1 MTMVF
6 TFLILFNLCVFP
18 VKADDLKLAENA
30 KSAILIEA
38 STGKVLFEKNADEK
52 LHPASMTKMMSM
64 LLIIEAIEDG
74 VIKWDQVVQVSEN
87 ASSMGGSQILLETGE
102 KMSVRDLFKGVA
114 IASGNDAVVALAETV
129 AGSVNNFVSMMNK
142 RASELGLTNTNF
154 KNPHGLDDANHYSSS
169 RDMSI
174 IARELVKHK
183 EVLEYTKIYED
194 YLREDTDR
202 KIWLVNTNRLVRF
215 YDGVDGLKT
224 GYTEDAGY
232 CMTATAEKDG
242 MRIIAVVM
250 GEETSKIRNQEVS
263 EMLDYAFAQYKTEN
277 LLAFYQFCLNVLRQL
292 GIVAGLHC
300 VLTASLCSRTH
311 IGCVSEHL
319 GKGDECQYLLST
331 CDSFHTLDLSAT
343 RVEVAYDIAHVLFGN
358 DDIDAHDGLHDDGI
372 CLLHS
377 VLKRHRTCNLKCH
390 FG

>member
-1 MTMVF
+1 MKRLLIMMF
-6 TFLILFNLCVFP
+6 IFLILFSSTSVTVSAEN
-18 VKADDLKLAENA
+18 DLKLAEKA
-30 KSAILIEA
+30 KSAILVEA
-38 STGKVLFEKNADEK
+38 STGKILFEKNADEK

-64 LLIIEAIEDG
+64 LLIIEAIENG
-74 VIKWDQVVQVSEN
+74 IIKWDQVVQVSEN

-129 AGSVNNFVSMMNK
+129 AGNVSNFVSMMNK
-142 RASELGLTNTNF
+142 RAQELGLTNTNF

-169 RDMSI
+169 RDMML
-174 IARELVKHK
+174 IAMELVKHK

-242 MRIIAVVM
+242 MRVIAVVM

-263 EMLDYAFAQYKTEN
+263 EMLDYAFAQYKVIN
-277 LLAFYQFCLNVLRQL
+277 MLKNKNA
-292 GIVAGLHC
+292 
-300 VLTASLCSRTH
+300 
-311 IGCVSEHL
+311 L
-319 GKGDECQYLLST
+319 GKY
-331 CDSFHTLDLSAT
+331 
-343 RVEVAYDIAHVLFGN
+343 RVENGKEEYVRVVPVGDTNMVKKKSEQSGNFSYDIKINSLKAPLKVGDNVGTLTIKENDNNVKTLKLTVTKNVEKANFIDLFSRNVKDMIIGN
-358 DDIDAHDGLHDDGI
+358 MSLE
-372 CLLHS
+372 
-377 VLKRHRTCNLKCH
+377 
-390 FG
+390 

>member
-1 MTMVF
+1 MKKILVF
-6 TFLILFNLCVFP
+6 LLLFYLFFP
-18 VKADDLKLAENA
+18 ISNVKADENDDLKLAESA
-30 KSAILIEA
+30 RSAILVEA
-38 STGKVLFEKNADEK
+38 STGKVIFEKNADEK
-52 LHPASMTKMMSM
+52 LHPASMTKMMSL

-129 AGSVNNFVSMMNK
+129 AGSEGNFVSMMNK
-142 RASELGLTNTNF
+142 RARELGLTNTNF

-169 RDMSI
+169 RDMMI
-174 IARELVKHK
+174 IARELVKHEK
-183 EVLEYTKIYED
+183 VLEYTKVYED
-194 YLREDTDR
+194 YLRENTDR

-232 CMTATAEKDG
+232 CMTATAKKDG

-263 EMLDYAFAQYKTEN
+263 EMLDYAFAQYKVV
-277 LLAFYQFCLNVLRQL
+277 NVLQNKK
-292 GIVAGLHC
+292 A
-300 VLTASLCSRTH
+300 
-311 IGCVSEHL
+311 L
-319 GKGDECQYLLST
+319 GKY
-331 CDSFHTLDLSAT
+331 
-343 RVEVAYDIAHVLFGN
+343 RVENGKEEYVGVRPVGETTILKKKSEKDGNYSYDIKINSLKAPIKIGDNVGTLTIKEDDNNVMTLKLTVDKAVEKANFGN
-358 DDIDAHDGLHDDGI
+358 LFFRNVKDMIIGNM
-372 CLLHS
+372 S
-377 VLKRHRTCNLKCH
+377 LK
-390 FG
+390 

>member
-1 MTMVF
+1 MKKIMMVIL
-6 TFLILFNLCVFP
+6 LILFNFGFVFK
-18 VKADDLKLAENA
+18 VNAEDLKLAENA

-38 STGKVLFEKNADEK
+38 STGKILFEKNADEK

-64 LLIIEAIEDG
+64 LLIIEAIENG
-74 VIKWDQVVQVSEN
+74 VIKWDQIVTVSEN

-114 IASGNDAVVALAETV
+114 IASGNDAVVALAEAV
-129 AGSVNNFVSMMNK
+129 AGNVNNFVSMMNK

-169 RDMSI
+169 RDMSL

-194 YLREDTDR
+194 YLRENTDR

-232 CMTATAEKDG
+232 CMTATAEKNG

-263 EMLDYAFAQYKTEN
+263 EMLDYAFAQYKVIN
-277 LLAFYQFCLNVLRQL
+277 MLKSKDA
-292 GIVAGLHC
+292 
-300 VLTASLCSRTH
+300 
-311 IGCVSEHL
+311 L
-319 GKGDECQYLLST
+319 GKY
-331 CDSFHTLDLSAT
+331 
-343 RVEVAYDIAHVLFGN
+343 RVENGREEYVKVMPKGEATVVKKKSEKDGKFSYDIKINSLKAPLKVGDNVGEIIIKENDNNVMILKLTVDRNVEKANFIDLFLRNVKDMIIGN
-358 DDIDAHDGLHDDGI
+358 M
-372 CLLHS
+372 S
-377 VLKRHRTCNLKCH
+377 LK
-390 FG
+390 

>member
-1 MTMVF
+1 MKKILLMVVVFMMLF
-6 TFLILFNLCVFP
+6 TSFGVYPVF
-18 VKADDLKLAENA
+18 ADDDLKLAESA

-38 STGKVLFEKNADEK
+38 STGKILFEKNADEK

-74 VIKWDQVVQVSEN
+74 VINWNQVVTVSEN

-129 AGSVNNFVSMMNK
+129 AGSVNNFVGMMNK
-142 RASELGLTNTNF
+142 RAKELGLTNTNF

-263 EMLDYAFAQYKTEN
+263 EMLDYAFAQYKVINMLKNKNT
-277 LLAFYQFCLNVLRQL
+277 L
-292 GIVAGLHC
+292 G
-300 VLTASLCSRTH
+300 
-311 IGCVSEHL
+311 E
-319 GKGDECQYLLST
+319 Y
-331 CDSFHTLDLSAT
+331 
-343 RVEVAYDIAHVLFGN
+343 RVENGKDEYVLVVPKEEATMVKKKSEKDGELTYDIKLKNLKAPLKVGDDVGTLTIKEDGKNVKTVKLTVSKDVERANFGN
-358 DDIDAHDGLHDDGI
+358 LFLRNVKDMITGNM
-372 CLLHS
+372 
-377 VLKRHRTCNLKCH
+377 NLN
-390 FG
+390 

>member
-1 MTMVF
+1 MKKIMMVIL
-6 TFLILFNLCVFP
+6 LILFNFGFVFK
-18 VKADDLKLAENA
+18 VNAEDLKLAENA

-38 STGKVLFEKNADEK
+38 STGKILFEKNADEK

-64 LLIIEAIEDG
+64 LLIIEAIENG
-74 VIKWDQVVQVSEN
+74 VIKWDQIVTVSEN

-114 IASGNDAVVALAETV
+114 IASGNDAVVALAEAV
-129 AGSVNNFVSMMNK
+129 AGNVNNFVSMMNK

-169 RDMSI
+169 RDMSLV
-174 IARELVKHK
+174 ARELVKHK

-194 YLREDTDR
+194 YLRENTDR

-232 CMTATAEKDG
+232 CMTATAEKNG

-263 EMLDYAFAQYKTEN
+263 EMLDYAFAQYKVIN
-277 LLAFYQFCLNVLRQL
+277 MLKSKDA
-292 GIVAGLHC
+292 
-300 VLTASLCSRTH
+300 
-311 IGCVSEHL
+311 L
-319 GKGDECQYLLST
+319 GKY
-331 CDSFHTLDLSAT
+331 
-343 RVEVAYDIAHVLFGN
+343 RVENGKEEYVKVMPKGEATVVKKKSEKDGKFSYDIKINSLKAPLKVGDNVGEIIIKENDNNVMTLKLTVDRNVEKANFIDLFLRNVKDMIIGN
-358 DDIDAHDGLHDDGI
+358 M
-372 CLLHS
+372 S
-377 VLKRHRTCNLKCH
+377 LK
-390 FG
+390 